1 MFVKPILLALMCLT
15 LLIVVPATAA
25 DDSQSTDDEA
35 KACELMD
42 ELEALEAECEGR
54 TGTQHGLALGHRD
67 HGSPKCRLNADPRR
81 DVALERG

>member
-25 DDSQSTDDEA
+25 DDSQATDDEA

-42 ELEALEAECEGR
+42 ELEALERAVPVPSTVWRSGIATTAAR
-54 TGTQHGLALGHRD
+54 
-67 HGSPKCRLNADPRR
+67 SAD
-81 DVALERG
+81 